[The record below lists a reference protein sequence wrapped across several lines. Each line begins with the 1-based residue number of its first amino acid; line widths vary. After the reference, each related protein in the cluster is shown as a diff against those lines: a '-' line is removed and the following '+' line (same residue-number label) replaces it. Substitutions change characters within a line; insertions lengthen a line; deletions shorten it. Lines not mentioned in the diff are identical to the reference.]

1 MTSRCGAS
9 TPHSRAPADVVSDD
23 VAPDDVVSDG
33 TARRTVRRTVR
44 IAAVATASLALYFVV
59 SLAQVWSTG
68 RSDDFAA
75 GEHVVDAVVV
85 LGAAQYDGRPSPQLR
100 ARLDHAL
107 RLWQRGAARL
117 VVVTGGKQQG
127 DRFTEAESGRDY
139 LVAADVPIESI
150 IVEPRGTST
159 FDSLQSL
166 HDARDSTGVSSIAV
180 VSDPYHVLRASLVA
194 RELGFDARASATRTS
209 VMHGSD
215 ALARNVREAVGVMI
229 GRVVGFRRLDAWL
242 Q

>member
-1 MTSRCGAS
+1 MS
-9 TPHSRAPADVVSDD
+9 ADGESDD
-23 VAPDDVVSDG
+23 AVSAG
-33 TARRTVRRTVR
+33 NVRRTVR
-44 IAAVATASLALYFVV
+44 IAAVAFASLALYFVV

-100 ARLDHAL
+100 ERLDHAL

-117 VVVTGGKQQG
+117 VVVTGGKQEG
-127 DRFTEAESGRDY
+127 DRFTEAESGREY
-139 LVAADVPIESI
+139 LAAAGVPIESI

-159 FDSLQSL
+159 FESLESL
-166 HDARDSTGVSSIAV
+166 RDAGESTGVSSIAV

-209 VMHGSD
+209 VTRGSD

-229 GRVVGFRRLDAWL
+229 GRIVGFRRLDAWL

>member
-1 MTSRCGAS
+1 MSAGTGR
-9 TPHSRAPADVVSDD
+9 RAF
-23 VAPDDVVSDG
+23 
-33 TARRTVRRTVR
+33 R
-44 IAAVATASLALYFVV
+44 IAAVAVASLALFFAV

-68 RSDDFAA
+68 RSDAFAS
-75 GEHVVDAVVV
+75 GEHTVDAVVV

-107 RLWQRGAARL
+107 RLWQRGAARF

-127 DRFTEAESGRDY
+127 DRFTEAESGREY
-139 LVAADVPIESI
+139 LVAAGVPIESI

-159 FDSLQSL
+159 FESLEWL
-166 HDARDSTGVSSIAV
+166 RDAGDSTGVSSIAV
-180 VSDPYHVLRASLVA
+180 VSDPYHVLRATLVA
-194 RELGFDARASATRTS
+194 RELGFDARASATRS
-209 VMHGSD
+209 RVMRGSD